1 MTRPRRG
8 VAFVASKLAFGG
20 AERVLVEQ
28 VRAVAAAGAPVDV
41 WVSKP
46 DGFAH
51 LAPAFAALGPA
62 VREVAVVRGAS
73 GLAWRLLTRRPEVV
87 VSYHAPRAYRALLRL
102 RHVPFAPR
110 PVVVETVHERYAW
123 ALEPFGG
130 TRPRAADA
138 YLLTHDV
145 RAAVRRAFAVDD
157 ARLFEARPLFAS
169 SLLAPDAADR
179 EEAARLRAAWGVP
192 GGAVVV
198 GYLGRLGDNKGL
210 LVAVDVVRR
219 LVLEG
224 HDAHLVLAGRA
235 CPELG
240 DFDARLAAAVAAAD
254 ASDPRCRG
262 RFHLVGEV
270 PRRTPTYLAFD
281 VLVLASRTEGLL
293 PLMLVEGM
301 SAGVPAVTT
310 DVGGIASCLRDGV
323 DAEVV
328 AKVPDDERDPTP
340 EVVAALT
347 DRVRRLV
354 ADPARRAALGAA
366 GRARVRALVEAN
378 DFHGDTRRAL
388 EAARALGPAGGP
400 GRRNRPGSA

>member
-1 MTRPRRG
+1 MTPARRG

-28 VRAVAAAGAPVDV
+28 VRAVAATGAPVDV
-41 WVSKP
+41 WVAK
-46 DGFAH
+46 DDQFEQ
-51 LAPAFAALGPA
+51 LAPALRAVGPA
-62 VREVAVVRGAS
+62 VREVAVVRGAT
-73 GLAWRLLTRRPEVV
+73 GLAWRLLRRRPDVV
-87 VSYHAPRAYRALLRL
+87 VAYHAPRAYRALLRL
-102 RHVPFAPR
+102 RRVPFAPR

-123 ALEPFGG
+123 ALEPFDG

-138 YLLTHDV
+138 FVLTHDV
-145 RAAVRRAFAVDD
+145 RAAVRRAFGVDD

-169 SLLAPDAADR
+169 SLLDPDDAAR
-179 EEAARLRAAWGVP
+179 AEARRLRAAWGVGP
-192 GGAVVV
+192 DGVVV
-198 GYLGRLGDNKGL
+198 GFLGRLGDNKGL
-210 LVAVDVVRR
+210 LLAVDLVRR

-224 HDAHLVLAGRA
+224 HDVHLVLAGRP

-262 RFHLVGEV
+262 RFHLVGAV
-270 PRRTPTYLAFD
+270 PRRTPTYAAFD
-281 VLVLASRTEGLL
+281 VLLLAARTEGLL

-340 EVVAALT
+340 AVVAALT

-366 GRARVRALVEAN
+366 GRARVRALVAAN

-388 EAARALGPAGGP
+388 DAARALGPRGP
-400 GRRNRPGSA
+400 APRNRPGGP